1 MNMRF
6 NVIFFALLLLATAV
20 LSACSQLGGATPTA
34 LPTVVLEG
42 STATQAAP
50 ITPGS
55 GVIASAIVVP
65 AEQAQLAFS
74 ISGEVEAITPT
85 VGEQVQ
91 AGQVLARL
99 AGGEQLQA
107 AVSAAELDV
116 LNAQQT
122 IDKLS
127 KDLPEEQVDALQALN
142 DARDVLRDAQQKIR
156 GFGTPAEP
164 IDLQVARSNVALAKR
179 ALDQAKKDFKPYEKK
194 PENNFNRAAF
204 LSKLSDAQKHYD
216 DMVDQL
222 NRLTGV
228 FVPAFDMQ
236 QAQTDL
242 EIAEARLKL
251 AEDKYQQLQGGP
263 DPDEMALAVARL
275 NSAQDQVAAAQAS
288 LANLELTAPFT
299 GRVTEIGVH
308 NGEWVVPGQTILAMA
323 DVDHLRIETT
333 DLSER
338 DLPKIEVGQ
347 AVTVYIEALNQ
358 EVPGTVSK
366 IALIAD
372 TLGGDVVYKTT
383 IDLEAPPPGLR
394 AGMSAEVQ
402 FDEG

>member
-1 MNMRF
+1 
-6 NVIFFALLLLATAV
+6 
-20 LSACSQLGGATPTA
+20 
-34 LPTVVLEG
+34 
-42 STATQAAP
+42 
-50 ITPGS
+50 
-55 GVIASAIVVP
+55 VP
-65 AEQAQLAFS
+65 AEEAQLAFS
-74 ISGEVEAITPT
+74 ISGEIEAITPT

-99 AGGEQLQA
+99 AGGEQFQA
-107 AVSAAELDV
+107 VVSAAELDV

-127 KDLPEEQVDALQALN
+127 DNLPEEQVAALQALN
-142 DARDVLRDAQQKIR
+142 EARDALRDAQQKIS

-164 IDLQVARSNVALAKR
+164 IDLEVARSNVALAKR

-263 DPDEMALAVARL
+263 DPDELALAEARL
-275 NSAQDQVAAAQAS
+275 KSAQDQVAAAQAS

-299 GRVTEIGVH
+299 GRVTEIDVH
-308 NGEWVVPGQTILAMA
+308 TGEWVVPGQPILSMA
-323 DVDHLRIETT
+323 DVDHLRVETT

-347 AVTVYIEALNQ
+347 AVTVFIEALNL
-358 EVPGTVSK
+358 EVPGTVSE

-372 TLGGDVVYKTT
+372 TLGGDVVYKTS

-402 FDEG
+402 FEAG